1 MSAPAIAPHAGFV
14 AGAVD
19 DYVIRLELPGGVVH
33 DCTLAQAEALG
44 AELAAAVEI
53 AARVAVRD
61 RRCPR

>member
-1 MSAPAIAPHAGFV
+1 MTAATSPHAGFLT
-14 AGAVD
+14 GAID

-44 AELAAAVEI
+44 AELAAALDI
-53 AARVAVRD
+53 GARAALRD